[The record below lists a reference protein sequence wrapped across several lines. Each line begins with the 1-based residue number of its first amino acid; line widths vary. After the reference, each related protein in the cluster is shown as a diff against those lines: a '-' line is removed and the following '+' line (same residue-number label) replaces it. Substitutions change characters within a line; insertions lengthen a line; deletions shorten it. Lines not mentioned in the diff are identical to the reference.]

1 MSVGYVYFIR
11 PIGMLGP
18 IKIGHSKMCA
28 TRLMA
33 LSAYS
38 PFPLEIAAKISGG
51 EALEARFHTKFRHLH
66 SHAEWFVPGDD
77 LLEAIKQI
85 QAGDFPISSLPL
97 GAVLNK
103 YAGRWDDWE
112 RERASLIMR
121 LAAKTTRIGLGA
133 PAWVT
138 AAVEVLMT
146 DNEERRR
153 ESIDQIETY
162 ISDPLSHGI
171 PVETPRARAKLAAY
185 RAGTYRYRTAA

>member
-112 RERASLIMR
+112 RERASLI
-121 LAAKTTRIGLGA
+121 GLGA